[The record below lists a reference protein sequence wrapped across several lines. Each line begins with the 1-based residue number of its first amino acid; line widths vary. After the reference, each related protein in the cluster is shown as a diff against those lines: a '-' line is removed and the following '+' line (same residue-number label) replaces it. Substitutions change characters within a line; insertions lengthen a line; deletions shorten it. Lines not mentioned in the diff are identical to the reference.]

1 MSMDETDEAVC
12 PTCQAV
18 ISSRARFCSECGVR
32 LTQPLK
38 PANVG
43 EHRQITMLFADLVGS
58 TTLAVELDPE
68 DLREV
73 VRDYRT
79 VCASEIESR
88 GGMIQGYAGDGLLAY
103 FGYPTAREDAAR
115 SAVEAGLA
123 IAGVLG
129 AMNHP
134 VTAAHNLVLAVRIAV
149 HTGRVLVGEMG
160 SGVSRERHAITGV
173 NPNLA
178 ARLEGIAPHNGVVIS
193 EATRELVK
201 RTFKVASLGPQTLKG
216 IPGSVEAFQVL
227 GAGNSSSVLE
237 HKADWLFG
245 RESELAAL
253 DEAWREVSEG
263 AKRRVAVVADP
274 GKGKSALA
282 THFVAHAGIEDDEII
297 GIAGEAASR
306 NSPFAALRQ
315 AIRNNLPAADHG
327 SEVDALA
334 SRFFLD
340 LPNAQAHAQAFK
352 GVLDG
357 VLSDGMEGRESVYA
371 ALEAWLNADRAPR
384 LIVIEDAHWLDPSTF
399 EMIDRASATA
409 TRGRLYLMLTRPT
422 SENRWTEP
430 GDRTIQLGRLSAEGC
445 RSLAEAVAGYPLEAS
460 LLARIEAATDGLPLF
475 VEEFTK
481 TLIESGVAEERRGI
495 LRLSESAMAFE
506 TPGTLLDLITSRMDG
521 LGTAR
526 ELVQAAA
533 VLGRRMQ
540 RSALAFARDT
550 VMSALGPDLAR
561 LEHANILLP
570 AGDEA
575 LTFRHALFQKAA
587 YESLTRPAR
596 RGLHERFIAWLKEEA
611 DRWLAAPPEERGYHL
626 ECCGKAYSAGMEYL
640 EAGQAANQ
648 ASASLEAAIF
658 FGRAQDQ
665 FKRAGAEVDGG
676 TRLRTQVLL
685 AGALLSARGPGAAE
699 TRAAYD
705 EALMLAENVPECEW
719 HLAAYWGWWRVS
731 DTFSTMAVRAK
742 FLLEASER
750 MKGEEFRLQ
759 AMHCAWANAFAM
771 GDIDASVKIAKDG
784 LDLYERAGFA
794 HQRTLYGGHDCK
806 VCALGETALS
816 TWLQGAGDGAT
827 ALADAAI
834 AHAEELEHVGSL
846 MHALDIAV
854 MLHHYRRDGVSVG
867 KVAARLA
874 HLGAFYDL
882 EEYRAKGE
890 IFLGW
895 CDVDAGRVDAGL
907 ARIEK
912 GFGILQDICTPEDFP
927 VYQCMRAEALC
938 LIGAPQKA
946 LEALAE
952 GRAVIVAQGVAF
964 WAAEIAR
971 QEARAELARATPDL
985 TRVAVSLGEA
995 RDIAVSQNAMA
1006 LELRAALTG
1015 LRLAQRTGRVEE
1027 AGDTLERVL
1036 GRFATGTSGRDLDDA
1051 RAALIETA
1059 KA

>member
-1 MSMDETDEAVC
+1 MDDTDETVC
-12 PTCQAV
+12 PTCQAA
-18 ISSRARFCSECGVR
+18 ISKRARFCSECGTR
-32 LTQPLK
+32 LSP
-38 PANVG
+38 PAKSVNAG

-58 TTLAVELDPE
+58 TVLSVQLDPE

-73 VRDYRT
+73 VRDYRA
-79 VCASEIESR
+79 VCAAEIESR

-103 FGYPTAREDAAR
+103 FGYPIAREDAAR
-115 SAVEAGLA
+115 RAVEAALA

-134 VTAAHNLVLAVRIAV
+134 ITAARDLTLAVRIAV

-178 ARLEGIAPHNGVVIS
+178 ARLEGLAPPNGVVIS

-201 RTFKVASLGPQTLKG
+201 RNFQVVSLGPQTLKG
-216 IPGSVEAFQVL
+216 IPDPVEAFQVI
-227 GAGNSSSVLE
+227 GAGSPSSVLE
-237 HKADWLFG
+237 HRADWLFG
-245 RESELAAL
+245 REAELAAL
-253 DEAWREVSEG
+253 DEAWREVAKG
-263 AKRRVAVVADP
+263 ARRRVAVVADP

-282 THFVAHAGIEDDEII
+282 THFVTHAGIADAHIV
-297 GIAGEAASR
+297 GIAGEGASR

-315 AIRNNLPAADHG
+315 SIRNNLPATDHG
-327 SEVDALA
+327 SEVDALVT
-334 SRFFLD
+334 RFFLD
-340 LPNAQAHAQAFK
+340 QPNAHAHAQTFK
-352 GVLDG
+352 RVLDG

-371 ALEAWLNADRAPR
+371 ALEAWLNADPAPR
-384 LIVIEDAHWLDPSTF
+384 LIVIEDAHWLDPSTL
-399 EMIDRASATA
+399 EMIDRVSATQ
-409 TRGRLYLMLTRPT
+409 TPGRLYLMLSRPT
-422 SENRWTEP
+422 NEERWNQP
-430 GDRTIQLGRLSAEGC
+430 GDLTIRLGRLSSDGC
-445 RSLAEAVAGYPLEAS
+445 RSLAAAVAGYPLEAS

-481 TLIESGVAEERRGI
+481 TLLESGAAEERRGI
-495 LRLSESAMAFE
+495 LRLSESAMSFQ
-506 TPGTLLDLITSRMDG
+506 TPGTLLDLITSRLDG
-521 LGTAR
+521 LGSAR

-540 RSALAFARDT
+540 RSALAFARETD
-550 VMSALGPDLAR
+550 VSALATELAR
-561 LEHANILLP
+561 LEQAGILMP
-570 AGDEA
+570 TGEDE

-587 YESLTRPAR
+587 FESLTRPAR
-596 RGLHERFIAWLKEEA
+596 RALHERFVAWLQEVPA
-611 DRWLAAPPEERGYHL
+611 RWAAAPPEERGYHL
-626 ECCGKAYSAGMEYL
+626 ECCGKARSAALEYL
-640 EAGQAANQ
+640 EAGLAANQ

-658 FGRAQDQ
+658 FGRARDQ
-665 FKRAGAEVDGG
+665 VEMAGADVDGG

-705 EALMLAENVPECEW
+705 DALMLAEKVPECEW

-731 DTFSTMAVRAK
+731 DTFSMMAVRAK
-742 FLLEASER
+742 FLLDASER

-816 TWLQGAGDGAT
+816 TWLQGAGDDA
-827 ALADAAI
+827 ASLADAAI
-834 AHAEELEHVGSL
+834 AHAENLEHVGSL

-854 MLHHYRRDGVSVG
+854 MLHHYRRDGASVG
-867 KVAARLA
+867 AVAARLS

-890 IFLGW
+890 VFLGW
-895 CDVDAGRVDAGL
+895 CDVDAGRVETGL
-907 ARIEK
+907 RRIEK

-946 LEALAE
+946 LDALAE
-952 GRAVIVAQGVAF
+952 GRSVIVEQGVAF

-971 QEARAELARATPDL
+971 QEARAELARAAPDL
-985 TRVAVSLGEA
+985 DRVAKSLGEA
-995 RDIAVSQNAMA
+995 RDIAVSQNALA
-1006 LELRAALTG
+1006 LELRVALTG
-1015 LRLAQRTGRVEE
+1015 LSLAQRTGRSDE
-1027 AGDTLERVL
+1027 AGDTLEKVL
-1036 GRFATGTSGRDLDDA
+1036 QRFAPGTRGRDLDEA